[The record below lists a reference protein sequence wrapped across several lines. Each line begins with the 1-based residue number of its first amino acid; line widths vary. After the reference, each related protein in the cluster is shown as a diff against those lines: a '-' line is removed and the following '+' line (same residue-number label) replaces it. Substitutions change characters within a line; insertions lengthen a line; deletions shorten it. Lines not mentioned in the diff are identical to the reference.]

1 MGVNE
6 GNERG
11 IEVSEGSVN
20 VSGWEYSF
28 SEDLLVRYGCGLR
41 VGVDGSDNFV
51 KSIRCSPSGYGC
63 IYGSESG
70 MIEYVDMHDVS
81 FWYMGED
88 VSSVECVELKASRE
102 FVHSEVLY
110 GMEWYGM
117 NGLLM

>member
-41 VGVDGSDNFV
+41 VGADGSDNFV

-81 FWYMGED
+81 FWYM
-88 VSSVECVELKASRE
+88 
-102 FVHSEVLY
+102 
-110 GMEWYGM
+110 
-117 NGLLM
+117 

>member
-11 IEVSEGSVN
+11 CEVSEGSVN

-28 SEDLLVRYGCGLR
+28 SEDLLIRYGCGL
-41 VGVDGSDNFV
+41 
-51 KSIRCSPSGYGC
+51 
-63 IYGSESG
+63 
-70 MIEYVDMHDVS
+70 
-81 FWYMGED
+81 GED

-110 GMEWYGM
+110 GMEW
-117 NGLLM
+117 

>member
-1 MGVNE
+1 
-6 GNERG
+6 
-11 IEVSEGSVN
+11 
-20 VSGWEYSF
+20 
-28 SEDLLVRYGCGLR
+28 
-41 VGVDGSDNFV
+41 
-51 KSIRCSPSGYGC
+51 
-63 IYGSESG
+63 